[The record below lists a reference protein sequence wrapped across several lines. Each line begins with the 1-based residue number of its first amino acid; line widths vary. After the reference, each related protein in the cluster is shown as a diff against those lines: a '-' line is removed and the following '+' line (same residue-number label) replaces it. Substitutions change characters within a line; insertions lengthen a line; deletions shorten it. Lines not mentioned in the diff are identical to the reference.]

1 MEASHPLEQPSVQ
14 VDAFAASLV
23 ALASSLVAHQHI
35 VTLEV
40 AAAAAVAYLVA
51 VLQAPNSSGT
61 SDWITINAEIDHL

>member
-40 AAAAAVAYLVA
+40 AAAGAYLVA
-51 VLQAPNSSGT
+51 VHQAPNSSGT
-61 SDWITINAEIDHL
+61 FDWITRNAEIDHL